1 MKQIDY
7 KPKVTGANTQYN
19 ELAATDMIWVQTQL
33 LRYMSMMGELKNNRN
48 PAVRAIVKEY
58 WSKKTD
64 TLPRGRNGRN
74 SPETYISGLI
84 NNLIFGNQRDLSD
97 TQMQALTNIAHV
109 VSEIADATKKL
120 NLQSN
125 CDPLEP
131 FMFKEKLFD
140 FDH

>member
-7 KPKVTGANTQYN
+7 KPKVTSANTQYN
-19 ELAATDMIWVQTQL
+19 ELSTADMAFVQEQL

-48 PAVRAIVKEY
+48 PTIRAIVKDY
-58 WSKKTD
+58 WSKKTN
-64 TLPRGRNGRN
+64 TLPRGRNGKN
-74 SPETYISGLI
+74 SPETYVSGLI
-84 NNLIFGNQRDLSD
+84 NNLIFGKQQDLSD

-109 VSEIADATKKL
+109 VSEIADATKNL

-140 FDH
+140 FDR